1 MAWRGP
7 ESTPA
12 SVIPVFFRAEMAA
25 DSESF
30 SPSAAKPAAV
40 VEDWRRHGLDV
51 ELRSFEPVDR
61 ATLSLAHDPD
71 HVREVLD
78 CLEPNGFGN
87 RSRSVARSLPFTS
100 GAMLAAAR
108 AAVESREVACAPV
121 SGFHHAAYDRC
132 GGYCTLNG
140 LMVTALAIKRDG
152 LADTVGILDLDQHY
166 GDGTEDIIH
175 RQHAGFVQHHTA
187 GRTDREAGPDARAF
201 LGRLPSLVSSFFNCQ
216 VLLYQA
222 GADPHVDDPLG
233 GWMTTDEL
241 AERDEIVFE
250 VCAKLG
256 IPIAWNLAGGYQRD
270 ESGSIEPV
278 LTIHR
283 NTMKACLK
291 AYG

>member
-1 MAWRGP
+1 M
-7 ESTPA
+7 
-12 SVIPVFFRAEMAA
+12 IPVFFRAEMVA

-40 VEDWRRHGLDV
+40 VEDWRGLGLV
-51 ELRSFEPVDR
+51 IALRSFDPLDTT
-61 ATLSLAHDPD
+61 TLSLAHDPH
-71 HVREVLD
+71 HVREVID

-87 RSRSVARSLPFTS
+87 RSRAVARSLPFTS

-108 AAVESREVACAPV
+108 AAIESGTVACAPV

-132 GGYCTLNG
+132 GGYCTFNG
-140 LMVTALAIKRDG
+140 LMVAAMALQRDG
-152 LADTVGILDLDQHY
+152 LAQRVGILDLDQHY

-175 RQHAGFVQHHTA
+175 RLHAGFVHHHTA
-187 GRTDREAGPDARAF
+187 GRRHREAGRDARTF
-201 LGRLPSLVSSFFNCQ
+201 LEGLPSLVSSFMDCQ

-222 GADPHVDDPLG
+222 GADPHIDDPLG
-233 GWMTTDEL
+233 GWITTEEL
-241 AERDEIVFE
+241 AERDEIVFD

-256 IPIAWNLAGGYQRD
+256 IPVAWNLAGGYQRD
-270 ESGSIEPV
+270 ASGSIEPV
-278 LTIHR
+278 LAIHR